1 MNQELIKWLKNKD
14 LTAELEEII
23 LKIDKG
29 LYQIADETRMGNA
42 KEIRISY
49 GPLNSNKRSN
59 VILFPKRGL
68 NVVRL
73 QIKVRSYYEVNTD
86 ICRKEFQ
93 SPAIREHGNRFIE
106 KEIKSPAEI
115 TDKLID
121 FLTKGVNKIN

>member
-1 MNQELIKWLKNKD
+1 M
-14 LTAELEEII
+14 EEII
-23 LKIDKG
+23 SKIDKG
-29 LYQIADETRMGNA
+29 LYQIADETWMENA

-49 GPLNSNKRSN
+49 GPLKSNKRSN

-121 FLTKGVNKIN
+121 FLAKGVNKIN